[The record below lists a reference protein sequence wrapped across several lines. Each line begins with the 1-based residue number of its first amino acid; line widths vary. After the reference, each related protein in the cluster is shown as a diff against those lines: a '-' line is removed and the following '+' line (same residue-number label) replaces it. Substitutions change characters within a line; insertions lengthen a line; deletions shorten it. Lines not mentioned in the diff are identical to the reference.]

1 MATYALSIKQNF
13 NNNELT
19 AVLTTS
25 EAGGLADVAAKFF
38 IEAYTSVGSRI
49 TQAMSGD
56 TTAAK
61 QITISLGNSFDNGT
75 QYTVRSIGM
84 DANGA
89 PVADQT
95 LTQTVTY
102 RSPPGTVSIA
112 LSSDSATITAAV
124 SDLIAASTSGDAID
138 HFLVQVVNTQQAGGT
153 STGFAK
159 VDRADTNA
167 DSQNVIDGANTFA
180 GVDFNTGDSV
190 TVTVTPFAT
199 VGGSGAE
206 VSGSTTLSAVP
217 NAFALTVAQPL
228 SAGPSVPSFSFAAE
242 DSNPI
247 AGQAITGLSLT
258 ISQDGVADQVV
269 DLFNSGNW
277 AAPNLAAVT
286 ITDGVDGITLTAGN
300 EITLSFVATNGQG
313 SSTAQT
319 SFTYNGVADTSSF
332 TAQSEVTFTSLVTA
346 ANLAD
351 AIVSRDIVNDNE
363 ITANLNSSSNL
374 AGQALT
380 ALYNANGTSVAL
392 SLSVVDPNNNNAVI
406 SAAQALNA
414 LDQTVTFDL
423 GLNNGAKWDS
433 IALLLTATSTY
444 DAQANTSIT
453 QVSDS
458 INLINALLT
467 MSVSSVQPAKGS
479 TSLTGTLTVDATT
492 DNKPSFVS
500 GTASLY
506 LDKNNSGNALDLSSL
521 AANDVMLVAS
531 KTISSLTDNQA
542 SIEFTNLPDSIDG
555 HGLYISVSA
564 TQTADDAE
572 THDIATAT
580 SSANKRYKF
589 SSSVLSYSAGDA
601 TATITSNGNT
611 LATAVDI
618 DLTSGEQELRILY
631 NDGANDE
638 GTVDNNVGFNYL
650 FTDPANNDDKEARSI
665 ELAGIETSA
674 ETLLVFLQQANVALQ
689 GEHLVGGSASLNA

>member
-1 MATYALSIKQNF
+1 MGKQNF

-153 STGFAK
+153 ATGFAK

-277 AAPNLAAVT
+277 AAPNLAA
-286 ITDGVDGITLTAGN
+286 
-300 EITLSFVATNGQG
+300 ATNGQG

-346 ANLAD
+346 ASLAD

-555 HGLYISVSA
+555 HGLYI
-564 TQTADDAE
+564 
-572 THDIATAT
+572 
-580 SSANKRYKF
+580 
-589 SSSVLSYSAGDA
+589 
-601 TATITSNGNT
+601 
-611 LATAVDI
+611 
-618 DLTSGEQELRILY
+618 
-631 NDGANDE
+631 
-638 GTVDNNVGFNYL
+638 
-650 FTDPANNDDKEARSI
+650 PC
-665 ELAGIETSA
+665 
-674 ETLLVFLQQANVALQ
+674 
-689 GEHLVGGSASLNA
+689 

>member
-1 MATYALSIKQNF
+1 
-13 NNNELT
+13 
-19 AVLTTS
+19 
-25 EAGGLADVAAKFF
+25 
-38 IEAYTSVGSRI
+38 
-49 TQAMSGD
+49 
-56 TTAAK
+56 
-61 QITISLGNSFDNGT
+61 
-75 QYTVRSIGM
+75 M

-180 GVDFNTGDSV
+180 G
-190 TVTVTPFAT
+190 

-406 SAAQALNA
+406 SAAQA
-414 LDQTVTFDL
+414 
-423 GLNNGAKWDS
+423 
-433 IALLLTATSTY
+433 
-444 DAQANTSIT
+444 
-453 QVSDS
+453 
-458 INLINALLT
+458 
-467 MSVSSVQPAKGS
+467 
-479 TSLTGTLTVDATT
+479 
-492 DNKPSFVS
+492 
-500 GTASLY
+500 
-506 LDKNNSGNALDLSSL
+506 
-521 AANDVMLVAS
+521 
-531 KTISSLTDNQA
+531 
-542 SIEFTNLPDSIDG
+542 
-555 HGLYISVSA
+555 H
-564 TQTADDAE
+564 
-572 THDIATAT
+572 
-580 SSANKRYKF
+580 
-589 SSSVLSYSAGDA
+589 
-601 TATITSNGNT
+601 
-611 LATAVDI
+611 
-618 DLTSGEQELRILY
+618 
-631 NDGANDE
+631 
-638 GTVDNNVGFNYL
+638 
-650 FTDPANNDDKEARSI
+650 
-665 ELAGIETSA
+665 
-674 ETLLVFLQQANVALQ
+674 
-689 GEHLVGGSASLNA
+689 